1 MFPKAKMAYMKI
13 YEKKM
18 LLDELVDFYNTN
30 PESDNF

>member
-1 MFPKAKMAYMKI
+1 MSFMKI

-30 PESDNF
+30 PENQDL